1 MGTGNIANPY
11 GNARTPKSYN
21 ENANNNGKARS
32 PGVYIG
38 IVKKNDDPQN
48 MGRLKVYIKEFGGDP
63 QIESSWISVGYA
75 SPFAG
80 STSIFDQGANVTEY
94 EDTMKSYGFWAVP
107 PDLDAQVLVAFNAG
121 KTSEGYW
128 FACLYQRGTQVSVP
142 GIPSKNT
149 HGGKNKP
156 AAPKN
161 KKDSDPDL
169 EKYVEHKPMSDAL
182 KKQGLEKDLLR
193 GLTSSSATRESPSK
207 VVGLLTPGQHQF
219 VMDDG
224 DKDGNNKLIRLR
236 TTNGTQ
242 LLLDDSGGHI
252 YLITKNGE
260 NWVELS
266 NDGAIHIYGGNDI
279 NIRSKSNINLYAD
292 NDVNIEA
299 GRSINMNA
307 KEGNL
312 QFQAGSDLNSTVKGS
327 TRLTS
332 ALSSHIYS
340 GTAHYETAG
349 VIHMNGPD
357 AELAAAIQA
366 YKLAVNQGV
375 TESICSVVPEREP
388 WFGHS
393 GAINPVGPG
402 NQQMKTDPKP
412 NETPRKPNET
422 EQGAPISTP
431 SEKQEEVDLADA
443 AASDKVIGAIK
454 KSNGYNPVNTYDAG
468 TQSGGYGSDMLT
480 NASSNTTDNTAGTT
494 NNTGNATGTG
504 LD

>member
-1 MGTGNIANPY
+1 MSGGNIANPY
-11 GNARTPKSYN
+11 GNSRVPKSYN
-21 ENANNNGKARS
+21 ETSSANGKARS
-32 PGVYIG
+32 PGVYVG
-38 IVKKNDDPQN
+38 VVKKNDDPQN

-63 QIESSWISVGYA
+63 EIESTWISVSYA

-80 STSIFDQGANVTEY
+80 STSIFDQGSNVEEY

-107 PDLDAQVLVAFNAG
+107 PDLDAHVLVAFNAG
-121 KTSEGYW
+121 KVEDGYW

-161 KKDSDPDL
+161 KKDSNPDL
-169 EKYVEHKPMSDAL
+169 EKYVEHKPMSNAL

-193 GLTSSSATRESPSK
+193 GLTSSSATRETPSK
-207 VVGLLTPGQHQF
+207 VLGILTPGQHQF

-242 LLLDDSGGHI
+242 LLLDDAGGHI

-266 NDGAIHIYGGNDI
+266 NDGAIHIYGGSDI

-307 KEGNL
+307 KEGSL
-312 QFQAGSDLNSTVKGS
+312 QFHAGTDLNSSVDGS
-327 TRLTS
+327 TRFTS

-340 GTAHYETAG
+340 GTGHYETAG

-357 AELAAAIQA
+357 AELAAAIQK
-366 YKLAVNQGV
+366 YKLIVNHGV
-375 TESICSVVPEREP
+375 TESICSTVPEHEP
-388 WFGHS
+388 WYGHS

-402 NQQMKTDPKP
+402 NQQIKTDPKP
-412 NETPRKPNET
+412 NETPRQPEAGET
-422 EQGAPISTP
+422 GAPINIDSA
-431 SEKQEEVDLADA
+431 KQEEVNLEDIKT
-443 AASDKVIGAIK
+443 SDTAIGTIK
-454 KSNGYNPVNTYDAG
+454 QSNGYSPVNVKDSNG
-468 TQSGGYGSDMLT
+468 QSGGYGSEIV
-480 NASSNTTDNTAGTT
+480 
-494 NNTGNATGTG
+494 TGKGE
-504 LD
+504 

>member
-1 MGTGNIANPY
+1 
-11 GNARTPKSYN
+11 
-21 ENANNNGKARS
+21 
-32 PGVYIG
+32 
-38 IVKKNDDPQN
+38 
-48 MGRLKVYIKEFGGDP
+48 
-63 QIESSWISVGYA
+63 
-75 SPFAG
+75 
-80 STSIFDQGANVTEY
+80 
-94 EDTMKSYGFWAVP
+94 
-107 PDLDAQVLVAFNAG
+107 
-121 KTSEGYW
+121 
-128 FACLYQRGTQVSVP
+128 
-142 GIPSKNT
+142 
-149 HGGKNKP
+149 
-156 AAPKN
+156 
-161 KKDSDPDL
+161 
-169 EKYVEHKPMSDAL
+169 
-182 KKQGLEKDLLR
+182 LEKDLLR
-193 GLTSSSATRESPSK
+193 GLTSSSATRETPSK
-207 VVGLLTPGQHQF
+207 VVGILTPGQHQF

-242 LLLDDSGGHI
+242 LLLDDAGGHI

-299 GRSINMNA
+299 GRTINMNA

-312 QFQAGSDLNSTVKGS
+312 QIQAAGDLNSTVQGS

-332 ALSSHIYS
+332 VLSSHIYS
-340 GTAHYETAG
+340 GTAHYETAN

-357 AELAAAIQA
+357 AELAAAIQQ

-388 WFGHS
+388 WSGHS

-412 NETPRKPNET
+412 NETPRKPEEK

-431 SEKQEEVDLADA
+431 SEKQDEVDLADA
-443 AASDKVIGAIK
+443 TASDKAIGAIK
-454 KSNGYNPVNTYDAG
+454 KSNGYNPVNTNDAG
-468 TQSGGYGSDMLT
+468 TQSGGYGSDMINNST
-480 NASSNTTDNTAGTT
+480 NTTDNITLPTGDVVGTRL
-494 NNTGNATGTG
+494 G
-504 LD
+504 